1 MFVAHVY
8 VTLKPGILDPQGRTV
23 QHALEA
29 LGFAEVKDVRVG
41 KYIRLTIQA
50 DDAEKAAQSVE
61 SACEKLLANP
71 VIESYRFD
79 LEKAGEE

>member
-1 MFVAHVY
+1 VFVAHVY